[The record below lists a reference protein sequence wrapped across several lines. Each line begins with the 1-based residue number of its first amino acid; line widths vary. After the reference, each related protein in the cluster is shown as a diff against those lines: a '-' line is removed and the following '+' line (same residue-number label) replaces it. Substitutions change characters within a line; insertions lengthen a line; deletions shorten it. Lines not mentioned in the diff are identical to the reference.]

1 MRKESATP
9 DVVAGGIAS
18 QQHGV
23 VSIGQLAAAGLDSA
37 AINRRLRT
45 GRLHRVHRGVYAV
58 GHTGL
63 SNEGRWMAA
72 VLACGE
78 GSVLSHTA
86 AAGLWRL
93 LQPPSGAIDVTVP
106 GDGGRRKRPRIRLH
120 RSRTL
125 AAEVTTLRHNIPVTT
140 PARTIAD
147 LRRVVSDPQLRG
159 AIREA
164 TVLGLD
170 LGQHVEAEPTR
181 SELEHRFLLVC
192 RRLRLPTPEVNA
204 HVGNFTV
211 DFLWPQSRLIVETDG
226 YRYHRSRLAFEEDRA
241 RDLKLRLLGYEV
253 VRFTYRQLTDD
264 AAGIAAA
271 VRALL

>member
-9 DVVAGGIAS
+9 DMVAGGIAS

-23 VSIGQLAAAGLDSA
+23 VSIGQLTAAGLDSA
-37 AINRRLRT
+37 AINRRLRA
-45 GRLHRVHRGVYAV
+45 GRLHRIHRGVYAV

-63 SNEGRWMAA
+63 SNEGSWMAA

-78 GSVLSHTA
+78 GAVLSHMA

-93 LQPPSGAIDVTVP
+93 LQPPMGAIDVTVP

-125 AAEVTTLRHNIPVTT
+125 ATEVTTRRQNIPVTT

-147 LRRVVSDPQLRG
+147 LRRVVPDPQLRR

-164 TVLGLD
+164 TVLSLD
-170 LGQHVEAEPTR
+170 LGEDVEAEPTR
-181 SELEHRFLLVC
+181 SELEHQFLLVC

-204 HVGNFTV
+204 RVGPFTV
-211 DFLWPQSRLIVETDG
+211 DFLWLQSRLIVETDG

-241 RDLKLRLLGYEV
+241 RDLELRLLGYEV